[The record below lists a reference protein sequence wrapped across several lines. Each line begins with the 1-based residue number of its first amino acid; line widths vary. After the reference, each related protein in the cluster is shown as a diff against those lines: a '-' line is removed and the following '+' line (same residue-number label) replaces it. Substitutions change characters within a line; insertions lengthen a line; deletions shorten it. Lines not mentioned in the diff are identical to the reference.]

1 MNADDLVAAL
11 NERGFKARKD
21 DSFDGVEKIQIR
33 RPEDGATRTPHEISI
48 ENGVPF
54 WPWGTPIRPA
64 TDDEYEDD
72 PKAIAAQLDR
82 FLSERVNFSV
92 SGG

>member
-11 NERGFKARKD
+11 IERGLPAAKGN
-21 DSFDGVEKIQIR
+21 SFDGVEKVRVR
-33 RPEDGATRTPHEISI
+33 RREDSATTVPHEISI

-54 WPWGTPIRPA
+54 WPWGSPIRPA
-64 TDDEYEDD
+64 TDDESEDD

-82 FLSERVNFSV
+82 FMSERIKFSV